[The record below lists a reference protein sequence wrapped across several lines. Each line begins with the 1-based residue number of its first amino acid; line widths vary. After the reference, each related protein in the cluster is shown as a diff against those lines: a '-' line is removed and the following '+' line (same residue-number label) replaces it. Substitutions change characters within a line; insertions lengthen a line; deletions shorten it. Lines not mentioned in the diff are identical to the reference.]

1 MDQKLIDEINE
12 KTAIV
17 DLVSEFVTLSKRGKN
32 FMGLCPFHQEKTPS
46 FSVSPEKNIAK
57 CMSCGEGGSP
67 INFYKKI
74 KNISFEE
81 SAAMLA
87 ERAGIKIKT
96 AKKQVDP
103 FEKSYALMREVA
115 NFYQFN
121 LLNSEKGQEALN
133 YLLQRQ
139 MTDESIKHFK
149 LGYAPSYGQT
159 LYLVLK
165 DKGFAVSDMISLGVV
180 KQADD
185 GSYYDLFSE
194 RVIFPI
200 TNPKGDVVGLSGR
213 TLNPKDPV
221 KYINSP
227 ETPIFKKGQLLYHFY
242 EALSDIRKS
251 KQIILYEGFFDVISS
266 YQADIK
272 QGVATMGTALTKEQA
287 KLIKSVTD
295 SIIIAYDGDQAGI
308 KAADHAIPIL
318 EKERL
323 KVEVLTIPEKMDP
336 DDFIKSYGPERYD
349 QLFGEYTKDAYLFR
363 YDMYK
368 LGKNLQNA
376 NDVKEYKKR
385 VLTMLSHADQSIKAL
400 YIQKLAHDLGMNPAD
415 LDTSLPKPPREKQ
428 VVLPKLEQ
436 KLMKSKY
443 VNAERYLIFS
453 MLRSKEEAFH
463 IQSLLKQT
471 DFADHIAATIRL
483 KIEHFYED
491 SDELDINTFL
501 DTLSSDQ
508 RTYMENDL
516 LKDFHWKSNIMF
528 KKDEIQSYVMLV
540 KEANLVRRYQYLSD
554 KYQENEQDNEHI
566 VAEIHEILRQL
577 KPKSKEE

>member
-17 DLVSEFVTLSKRGKN
+17 DLVSEFVTLAKRGKN

-81 SAAMLA
+81 SAAILA

-96 AKKQVDP
+96 AKKQADP
-103 FEKSYALMREVA
+103 FEKSYALMKEVA
-115 NFYQFN
+115 HFYQFN
-121 LLNSEKGQEALN
+121 LLNSEKGQEALK
-133 YLLQRQ
+133 YLIQRQ
-139 MTDESIKHFK
+139 MTDESIKHFM

-159 LYLVLK
+159 LYNVLK

-185 GSYYDLFSE
+185 GSYYDLFSD

-213 TLNPKDPV
+213 TLSPKDPV

-242 EALSDIRKS
+242 EALPDIRKA
-251 KQIILYEGFFDVISS
+251 KQVILYEGFFDVISS

-272 QGVATMGTALTKEQA
+272 QSVATMGTALTKEQA
-287 KLIKSVTD
+287 RLIKSMTD
-295 SIIIAYDGDQAGI
+295 SIIIAYDGDQAGL

-336 DDFIKSYGPERYD
+336 DDFIKSYGPEKYD

-368 LGKNLQNA
+368 VGKNLQDA
-376 NDVKEYKKR
+376 NDVKEFKKR
-385 VLTMLSHADQSIKAL
+385 VLSMISIADQSIKAL
-400 YIQKLAHDLGMNPAD
+400 YIQKLAHDLGMNPSD
-415 LDTSLPKPPREKQ
+415 LDTSIPKPPKDRP
-428 VVLPKLEQ
+428 VILPKLE
-436 KLMKSKY
+436 KDRMKTKHE
-443 VNAERYLIFS
+443 NAERYLIFS
-453 MLRSKEEAFH
+453 MLRSKDQAFH

-491 SDELDINTFL
+491 SDTMDIEMFL
-501 DTLSSDQ
+501 DTLSTDQ

-516 LKDFHWKSNIMF
+516 LKDFHWQSNIIF
-528 KKDEIQSYVMLV
+528 KNEGVLSYVSLV
-540 KEANLVRRYQYLSD
+540 KEANLKRRYQFLSE
-554 KYQENEQDNEHI
+554 KYQNNEQDNEHI
-566 VAEIHEILRQL
+566 VAEMHEILRL
-577 KPKSKEE
+577 IKPKSKEE

>member
-81 SAAMLA
+81 SAALLA

-103 FEKSYALMREVA
+103 YEKFYALMREVA

-133 YLLQRQ
+133 YLVHRQ
-139 MTDESIKHFK
+139 MTDESIKHFR

-180 KQADD
+180 KQSDD
-185 GSYYDLFSE
+185 GSYYDLFSD
-194 RVIFPI
+194 RIIFPI

-242 EALSDIRKS
+242 EALPDIRMS
-251 KQIILYEGFFDVISS
+251 KQVILYEGFFDVISS

-349 QLFGEYTKDAYLFR
+349 QLFGEFTKDAYLFR

-368 LGKNLQNA
+368 TGKNFQDA
-376 NDVKEYKKR
+376 NDVKDFKKR
-385 VLTMLSHADQSIKAL
+385 VLSMISMADQSIKAL

-415 LDTSLPKPPREKQ
+415 LDTSIPKPPKEKPI
-428 VVLPKLEQ
+428 VLPKLEQ
-436 KLMKSKY
+436 TQIKTKH
-443 VNAERYLIFS
+443 VNAERYLILS
-453 MLRSKEEAFH
+453 MLKSKDQAVH
-463 IQSLLKQT
+463 IQKLLKQN
-471 DFADHIAATIRL
+471 DFADHIAAAIRYD
-483 KIEHFYED
+483 IEHYYEE
-491 SDELDINTFL
+491 SEVLDIQMFL
-501 DTLSSDQ
+501 DTLSTDK
-508 RTYMENDL
+508 RLYMENDL
-516 LKDFHWKSNIMF
+516 LKDLHWKKGVTFS
-528 KKDEIQSYVMLV
+528 KEEIHSFVLLV
-540 KEANLVRRYQYLSD
+540 KEANLKRRYHYLSE
-554 KYQENEQDNEHI
+554 KYHDNEQDNEHI
-566 VAEIHEILRQL
+566 VAEMHQIIRQL

>member
-81 SAAMLA
+81 SAALLA

-103 FEKSYALMREVA
+103 YEKFYALMREVA

-133 YLLQRQ
+133 YLVHRQ
-139 MTDESIKHFK
+139 MTDESIKHFR

-180 KQADD
+180 KQSDD
-185 GSYYDLFSE
+185 GSYYDLFSD
-194 RVIFPI
+194 RIIFPI

-242 EALSDIRKS
+242 EALPDIRMS
-251 KQIILYEGFFDVISS
+251 KQVILYEGFFDVISS

-349 QLFGEYTKDAYLFR
+349 QLFGEFTKDAYLFR

-368 LGKNLQNA
+368 TGKNFQDA
-376 NDVKEYKKR
+376 NDVKDFKKR
-385 VLTMLSHADQSIKAL
+385 VLSMISMADQSIKAL

-415 LDTSLPKPPREKQ
+415 LDTSIPKPPKEKPI
-428 VVLPKLEQ
+428 VLPKLEQ
-436 KLMKSKY
+436 TQIKTKH
-443 VNAERYLIFS
+443 VNAERYLILS
-453 MLRSKEEAFH
+453 MLKSKDQAVH
-463 IQSLLKQT
+463 IQKLLKQN
-471 DFADHIAATIRL
+471 DFADHIAAAIRYD
-483 KIEHFYED
+483 IEHYYEE
-491 SDELDINTFL
+491 SEVLDIQMFL
-501 DTLSSDQ
+501 DTLSTDK
-508 RTYMENDL
+508 RLYMENDL
-516 LKDFHWKSNIMF
+516 LKDLHWK
-528 KKDEIQSYVMLV
+528 KDVTFSKEEIHSFVLLV
-540 KEANLVRRYQYLSD
+540 KEANLKRRYHYLLE
-554 KYQENEQDNEHI
+554 KYHDNEQDNEHI
-566 VAEIHEILRQL
+566 VAEMHQIIRQL